1 MPTLRM
7 TVALVMGLAASPA
20 AAETVEVKMLNMGP
34 NGTPMVFEPASV
46 HIDPGDTVHFKA
58 VDKSHNVQSL
68 EGMIP
73 KGAESFQG
81 GLNQSIKV
89 TFEKNG
95 IYAYKC
101 LPHVYT
107 GMVGVVK
114 VGDWTR
120 NVEQVRAKVS
130 ELPKKAQDRMRP
142 LLSSE

>member
-1 MPTLRM
+1 MR
-7 TVALVMGLAASPA
+7 LVMAVMVGLAATPA

-46 HIDPGDTVHFKA
+46 EIDPGDTVHFKA

-68 EGMIP
+68 NGMIP
-73 KGAESFQG
+73 EGAESFRG
-81 GLNQSIKV
+81 GINQSIKV

-95 IYAYKC
+95 TYAYKC

-114 VGDWTR
+114 VGDWQK
-120 NVEQVRAKVS
+120 NVEHVRAKVS
-130 ELPKKAQDRMRP
+130 ELPKKARERMRP
-142 LLSSE
+142 LLDGE